1 MTSDRMR
8 RVNELILRELGNLC
22 EREIVS
28 EVDALVTITQ
38 VITSP
43 DLHQARVLVS
53 VMGDIEQQRRALHL
67 LRNKRALFQHELATR
82 IKLKYT
88 PVLTFKLD
96 ETLAQADRILNI
108 LDQMNLED
116 TPESDANSTS
126 AETTDS

>member
-8 RVNELILRELGNLC
+8 RVNEMILRELGNLC

-53 VMGDIEQQRRALHL
+53 VMGDIEQQRRALRL

-96 ETLAQADRILNI
+96 EKLAQADRIFNI
-108 LDQMNLED
+108 LDQLNLED